1 MVGISRLGS
10 FGTTTELG
18 SFFGQLRDAFMRNN
32 QPVTQKEV
40 TYPPHYNLLSTTNLS
55 SHIKY
60 ASNDFCDV
68 AGYTLD
74 ELINQPHNMV
84 RHPDMPPEAFKDM
97 WEHLKAGKSWMG
109 MVKNR
114 CKNGDHYW
122 VDAFASP
129 IKDNG
134 KVVEYQSVRL
144 SPNRQHVENADK
156 LYKQIREGK
165 THWRLKLPRTR
176 LWQRLSVGF
185 VVAAGISFAADL
197 FLAGAGVPLMLLLTI
212 AMAYQFTRRLE
223 ALSQEARK
231 IFDNPLMELVYN
243 DRVDDLSEI
252 KLAMKMR
259 QSEINAVVGRIQDS
273 STQISEAAKMSSK
286 NSETTAKNLD
296 AQTRE
301 TEQVAAAIT
310 QMNITATEIAQ
321 NAQAASD
328 ATGHAQ
334 NAAREGM
341 RAVEQTVEA
350 INDMADQLV
359 QATKVIEQLSSQS
372 ATIGQVMEV
381 IQSIAEQTNLLA
393 LNAAIEAARAGE
405 QGRGFA
411 VVADEVRKLAQRSTE
426 STEEIKEVITSIQ
439 TSTRNAV
446 NTIEQGNQLSESC
459 VNSANLSGDKL
470 TTLLSQVSDIAM
482 RNEQI
487 ATAVEEMAK
496 VTEDMNRSVQS
507 ISDVSTSTL
516 DLAEGTRTECHNLVK
531 NLVSQTSLVSQFRR
545 L

>member
-1 MVGISRLGS
+1 
-10 FGTTTELG
+10 
-18 SFFGQLRDAFMRNN
+18 MRNN

-40 TYPPHYNLLSTTNLS
+40 TYPPHFNLLSTTTLS

-60 ASNDFCDV
+60 ASKEFCDV

-74 ELINQPHNMV
+74 ELVNQPHNMV

-129 IKDNG
+129 IKENG

-144 SPNRQHVENADK
+144 CPSRQHVDNADK
-156 LYKQIREGK
+156 LYKQIKAGK
-165 THWRLKLPRTR
+165 TPWQLKMPRTR
-176 LWQRLSVGF
+176 LWQRLGLGF
-185 VVAAGISFAADL
+185 IVAAGISFAADR
-197 FLAGAGVPLMLLLTI
+197 FFAGAGLPLMLVLTI
-212 AMAYQFTRRLE
+212 LMAYQFTRRLE
-223 ALSQEARK
+223 SLSQEARK
-231 IFDNPLMELVYN
+231 VFDNPLMELVYN
-243 DRVDDLSEI
+243 SRVDDLSEI
-252 KLAMKMR
+252 QLAMKMR
-259 QSEINAVVGRIQDS
+259 QSEINAVVGRIQDAS
-273 STQISEAAKMSSK
+273 IQIGEAAKMSSH
-286 NSETTAKNLD
+286 NSARTAGNLD
-296 AQTRE
+296 TQTRE
-301 TEQVAAAIT
+301 TEQLATAIT
-310 QMNITATEIAQ
+310 QMNVTATEIAQ

-328 ATGHAQ
+328 ATTHAK
-334 NAAREGM
+334 NAARDGM
-341 RAVEQTVEA
+341 HAVEQTVDA
-350 INDMADQLV
+350 IGEMASQLKT
-359 QATKVIEQLSSQS
+359 ASSVIEQLSSQS
-372 ATIGQVMEV
+372 AMIGQVMEV

-446 NTIEQGNQLSESC
+446 NTIEQGNKLSVSC
-459 VNSANLSGDKL
+459 VESAHVSGDKL
-470 TTLLSQVSDIAM
+470 TALLSQVSDIAM

-487 ATAVEEMAK
+487 ATAIEEMVN

-507 ISDVSTSTL
+507 ISDVSTETL
-516 DLAEGTRTECHNLVK
+516 GLAENTQNECRQLANNLAQ
-531 NLVSQTSLVSQFRR
+531 QTSLVAQFRQV
-545 L
+545 

>member
-1 MVGISRLGS
+1 
-10 FGTTTELG
+10 
-18 SFFGQLRDAFMRNN
+18 MRNN

-40 TYPPHYNLLSTTNLS
+40 TYPPHYNLLSTTTLS

-60 ASNDFCDV
+60 ASNDFCNV

-507 ISDVSTSTL
+507 ISDVSISTL